1 MITKKEYGYF
11 VPRRMASWWC
21 TLEDILWPEKKIADK
36 IRRRAEGFAKANIDT
51 AINFGFHARFDFS
64 NYFGQLHGYY
74 ANVCDELHRYG
85 IKFMDHYSCNI
96 VERPRNEE
104 EYRKLHAS
112 HRHHILLHHD
122 PAAAEYAQY
131 AGTRFQDICE
141 ADVRD
146 GSRGYSWN
154 YQTELFC
161 HNNPAFREMHSKYLK
176 RLLSEVPVDGFQI
189 DDMCDYGFLATC
201 GCEYCRDRFRRDYGY
216 EIPPFEDKGF
226 WGDTSGGSYSWGNYE
241 NEAFRAWLQMKTDST
256 AEHVKMIKGL
266 VDDKPLMTCC
276 SSTGPM
282 ILNAVALDL
291 EKMVGSLDLLML
303 ENCGF
308 SVDSVNWCR
317 MDAEAL
323 QQKDIAEKMGHV
335 PTIALSY
342 TIFEKG
348 GYLGWCLSR
357 FWGVGN
363 WSSTLT
369 GRLADEPVNAMEIHE
384 IIEPVYNWEKNNS
397 DLDYMNGT
405 DIAEVRLASNRLCRI
420 NGWRDDEG
428 LEHWDRVSEWSE
440 VLLEHNLGYRFV
452 RSDELSDADLL
463 NEENTPVILDGLG
476 CVSDEQFMAIKKYLE
491 NGGKAWLKLPFGT
504 HDGKG
509 NKRSIPLSEELMSE
523 NYENLLFLGSESR
536 TQALERFIEEGYIV
550 PRIRQVSGDKRWTA
564 RLRLHPEGTVLHLL
578 NRALEAVP
586 HPELV
591 SSEGGNKVLLDI
603 KSSVT
608 DNMPEFVLDFNGVG
622 KPWESAAA
630 ASPEIGS
637 DRRAV
642 KIERL
647 SGTEIKVK
655 IDLAGIDIYAVVQ

>member
-1 MITKKEYGYF
+1 MTENKEYGYF

-21 TLEDILWPEKKIADK
+21 SLEDILWPERKVLDK
-36 IRRRAEGFAKANIDT
+36 IKRRAEGFAKANIDT

-74 ANVCDELHRYG
+74 ADVCEELHRYG

-96 VERPRNEE
+96 VERPKDEE

-122 PAAAEYAQY
+122 PMAAKYAQY
-131 AGTRFQDICE
+131 EGTRFQDICE

-161 HNNPAFREMHSKYLK
+161 HNNPAFREMHEKYLR
-176 RLLSEVPVDGFQI
+176 RLLSEVPVDGFEI

-201 GCEYCRDRFRRDYGY
+201 GCEYCRERFQKDYGY
-216 EIPPFEDKGF
+216 EIPPFEDKAF
-226 WGDTSGGSYSWGNYE
+226 WGDTSGGSYEWGNYE
-241 NEAFRAWLQMKTDST
+241 NEVFRAWLQMKTDST
-256 AEHVKMIKGL
+256 ADHIRHIKGIIG
-266 VDDKPLMTCC
+266 DRPLMTCC

-308 SVDSVNWCR
+308 SVDSVKWCR

-323 QQKDIAEKMGHV
+323 QQKDIAEKMGHA
-335 PTIALSY
+335 PAIALSY

-348 GYLGWCLSR
+348 AYLGWCLSR

-369 GRLADEPVNAMEIHE
+369 GRLAKEPENAMEIHD
-384 IIEPVYNWEKNNS
+384 IIEPVYNWEKSNS
-397 DLDYMNGT
+397 SLDYMTGS
-405 DIAEVRLASNRLCRI
+405 DITEVRLANNRLCRI
-420 NGWRDDEG
+420 NGWRDDKG
-428 LEHWDRVSEWSE
+428 LEHWDRVSEWSA

-452 RSDELSDADLL
+452 RSEELADYESLIK
-463 NEENTPVILDGLG
+463 ENSPLILDGLG
-476 CVSDEQFMAIKKYLE
+476 CVSDSQFMAIRNYLDK
-491 NGGKAWLKLPFGT
+491 GGKAWLKLPFGT
-504 HDGKG
+504 HDEKG
-509 NKRSIPLSEELMSE
+509 FKRSSPLSAELLAG
-523 NYENLLFLGSESR
+523 NHKNLLLIEDESR
-536 TQALERFIEEGYIV
+536 SQALEGFISGGHIT
-550 PRIRQVSGDKRWTA
+550 PRIRQLSGDKRWAA
-564 RLRLHPEGTVLHLL
+564 RLRLHPQGMVLHLL

-586 HPELV
+586 HSDLV

-603 KSSVT
+603 KSQI
-608 DNMPEFVLDFNGVG
+608 NENVLVYEIDFTGAG
-622 KPWESAAA
+622 KPWEHASA
-630 ASPEIGS
+630 ASPEIGNAS
-637 DRRAV
+637 RQV
-642 KIERL
+642 TIERQ
-647 SGTEIKVK
+647 SENKIKVT
-655 IDLAGIDIYAVVQ
+655 IDLTGIDIYAVVQ